1 MANDIKRTPDFTA
14 FLANS
19 TGQGRVSRHSIAR
32 GKLAIVPESFEFERD
47 KGERSDEPVR
57 RSFVSDAGLFD
68 SFKR

>member
-1 MANDIKRTPDFTA
+1 MKDIKRTPDFTA

-47 KGERSDEPVR
+47 TGERPAEPVR
-57 RSFVSDAGLFD
+57 RSSVSDSGLFD
-68 SFKR
+68 VPRR

>member
-1 MANDIKRTPDFTA
+1 MKDIKRTPDFTA

-47 KGERSDEPVR
+47 NEERTTEPVR
-57 RSFVSDAGLFD
+57 RSSVSESGLFD
-68 SFKR
+68 VPRR